1 MFNGFKQKRS
11 LSLEAEIKRVISVR
25 ILLSFCILLV
35 AVVVVGALNIS
46 STLHQLEK
54 NVKEE
59 CAFLSDFT
67 IGQVL
72 IDNEAAVQLNLDN
85 VNQEN
90 TRLHFEWIKD
100 GAPLEANKMTW
111 VFPFS
116 WVDYCPI
123 RSKDN
128 SSFGYFKVSGSSVY
142 NSDMISEFLVK
153 MSLVLGFVLIIF
165 LLLYPLGKRIPERIF
180 VRPIMDLLNLLKSGW
195 KDQPVSDQQ
204 KMPIEIQEIHEKL
217 IGLLKDAEQHSHD
230 RAFTQI
236 AAKVAHD
243 IRSPLAA
250 LNMVLKKNA
259 AVLPGEERRIIQ
271 SATQRINDIANN
283 LLTQK
288 KGQPLNSDSDQQD
301 TRLMNPIQPE
311 MAADLLE
318 NIMSEKR
325 AQYSDR
331 KIQLE
336 CHIDSDLYGVFILVN
351 AEEFFRAL
359 SNLINNSMEAM
370 RDDGLVSVV
379 LSRTDKKSA
388 ALKEVLFSVI
398 DTGAGIAPEQLDDI
412 LKNSVSIG
420 KEQGSGIGLSSAIQS
435 IESWK
440 GHFSMQ
446 SELGKGTRID
456 FSVPVVKCPSWFAS
470 HIWLPEVCT
479 VVILDDDESIHQM
492 WHKRLHEVYDTPG
505 RILNIL
511 DFYTSE
517 KLLDWFKAA
526 NLESASS
533 REYAFLFDYELVGS
547 SYTGLDIIQTLNLTD
562 KAALITGQ
570 YHDKA
575 LQNQCQKLGI
585 KLFAKTFAMHIGLTV
600 VESQPDFIFIDD
612 SVYLTDAW
620 KMQASLYHK
629 KLVVFNTVDA
639 VNQAIHYFPTE
650 TPIYID
656 SNLEHHIKG
665 EALAKTL
672 YEQGFLT
679 LYLCT
684 GMDDSEFPE
693 MPWIKAIVG
702 KEYPEIMSK

>member
-1 MFNGFKQKRS
+1 MLNWFKQKAS
-11 LSLEAEIKRVISVR
+11 LSLEAEIKRVISAR
-25 ILLSFCILLV
+25 ILLSFCILFV
-35 AVVVVGALNIS
+35 AVVVVGALNVS

-59 CAFLSDFT
+59 CAILSDFT

-90 TRLHFEWIKD
+90 TLLHFEWIKD
-100 GAPLEANKMTW
+100 NVPLQANKMTW

-128 SSFGYFKVSGSSVY
+128 SSFGYFKVSGSPVY
-142 NSDMISEFLVK
+142 NSDMLSELLVK
-153 MSLVLGFVLIIF
+153 MALILGFVFIIF

-195 KDQPVSDQQ
+195 KEQPIAHQQ

-217 IGLLKDAEQHSHD
+217 ISLLKDAEQHSHD

-236 AAKVAHD
+236 AEKVAHD

-259 AVLPGEERRIIQ
+259 AALPSEERRIIQ

-288 KGQPLNSDSDQQD
+288 KDKQLIIDSGNRE
-301 TRLMNPIQPE
+301 THLVNAIQPE

-325 AQYSDR
+325 AQYSDK
-331 KIQLE
+331 KIRLE
-336 CHIDSDLYGVFILVN
+336 CHIDPDLYGVFIPVN

-370 RDDGLVSVV
+370 KDEGLVSVM
-379 LSRTDKKSA
+379 LSRMDKKSMP
-388 ALKEVLFSVI
+388 LKEVQFSVI

-420 KEQGSGIGLSSAIQS
+420 KEQGSGIGLSSAIHS

-446 SELGKGTRID
+446 SEVGKGTRID
-456 FSVPVVKCPSWFAS
+456 FSLPVVKSPSWFAS
-470 HIWLPEVCT
+470 HIWLPETCT

-492 WHKRLHEVYDTPG
+492 WHKRLHEVYDVPG

-511 DFYTSE
+511 DFYTPE

-526 NLESASS
+526 NLEFSSS
-533 REYAFLFDYELVGS
+533 REYAFLFDYELLGS
-547 SYTGLDIIQTLNLTD
+547 SYTGLDIIQTLNLTN

-570 YHDKA
+570 YHDKE
-575 LQNQCQKLGI
+575 LQMQCQKLGV
-585 KLFAKTFAMHIGLTV
+585 KLFAKTFAMHIGLTII
-600 VESQPDFIFIDD
+600 ESQPDFIFIDD

-620 KMQASLYHK
+620 KMQAALYHK

-639 VNQAIHYFPTE
+639 ANQAIHYFSKE

-665 EALAKTL
+665 EVLAKTL
-672 YEQGFLT
+672 YEQGFSI

-702 KEYPEIMSK
+702 KEYPEEMSK